1 MPKRLEECEVR
12 LKLVTEELEQTKSDL
27 TKLKTSIKRV
37 MFRTMVVT
45 VIATVSI
52 AIWLYYL

>member
-37 MFRTMVVT
+37 MFRTTVVT